1 MRGKNGKRR
10 LLAACVVAAGGCA
23 IAAGAAR
30 ADVSFAGKSVALL
43 VNFAAGSSTDVFA
56 RMMQPF
62 FVRHLPGQPTVIV
75 VNQPGA
81 GGINAAT
88 HFYAT
93 VPPDGLTIGM
103 FATLPAQVLAAAGQV
118 PFRFDVAK
126 FGWIGAVSTVSVLLS
141 APNSGIASADDLA
154 RRRNE
159 LFFAAPTLRG
169 PNTVMGRLIFEM
181 FGVPY
186 KLITGYRSQPES
198 IHAVE
203 KGEATAAFLNVNVFE
218 RRKNDYAQSGVRGIL
233 QQGYQGADGKAV
245 GAPGVDIPEADAVL
259 RRLAPAKIGT
269 PDYAAYRALRVGS
282 SLAFTMLLPPGA
294 PPELIAALRKAFR
307 GTLDDDGFK
316 QAVAKSHSLPVQYI
330 AGEDALKMLEAALAD
345 VKDPKIRAVLAR
357 VAEIKPAGAGKKN
370 KQ

>member
-1 MRGKNGKRR
+1 MKARRPIWRGAI
-10 LLAACVVAAGGCA
+10 LLAVALLCTPPAGV
-23 IAAGAAR
+23 AR
-30 ADVSFAGKSVALL
+30 AETSFEGKTVTLL

-56 RMMQPF
+56 RMIQPF
-62 FVRHLPGQPTVIV
+62 FARHLPGRPTVIV
-75 VNQPGA
+75 MNQPGA

-103 FATLPAQVLAAAGQV
+103 FATVPAQVLASAGAV
-118 PFRFDVAK
+118 PFRFDIAK
-126 FGWIGAVSTVSVLLS
+126 FGWIGAVSTVSVLLT

-154 RRRNE
+154 HRRKQ

-181 FGVPY
+181 LGVPY

-218 RRKNDYAQSGVRGIL
+218 RRKNDYAHSGVRGIL

-245 GAPGVDIPEADAVL
+245 GAPGVDIPEADSVL
-259 RRLAPAKIGT
+259 RRLAPKQIGT
-269 PDYAAYRALRVGS
+269 PTYAAYRALRVGS

-294 PPELIAALRKAFR
+294 KPDVIATLREAFR
-307 GTLDDDGFK
+307 AALDDDGFK
-316 QAVAKSHSLPVQYI
+316 QAVAKSHALPVQYI
-330 AGEDALKMLEAALAD
+330 AGADALKMLESALGD
-345 VKDPKIRAVLAR
+345 VKEPKIKAVLAR
-357 VAEIKPAGAGKKN
+357 VAEVEKPGAKGKK
-370 KQ
+370 K